1 MGHIRQQ
8 IALLARRR
16 GDVPLRSA
24 ALLFGVALVFLWLGL
39 DPYAVNIYDE
49 GVIVYGAQRI
59 LQGDVPYRDFW
70 GLYPPGQFVAV
81 AALFKIFG
89 SSLLV
94 ERVWDISLRAA
105 IAAVSYLLAARL
117 AGRGI
122 ALIVWILALAWLW
135 TVQFYGYSMIPA
147 LLLILLSAWFFVRFL
162 EAQTAVRALFA
173 AGALLGVTIAFRH
186 DIAFYAFLAELLTLL
201 ALALV
206 PRPTGFALG
215 GYAKALWPPIVLTAG
230 ASVAALPLALY
241 LMIAAPL
248 PDVLDQLIVFPA
260 TVYTRVRHLP
270 YPALFEPTL
279 VFGFPLYFHF
289 VVLAV
294 VLVLLFRFRPSRAS
308 DMSPAV
314 WRTMLFLVLLIGM
327 VFVKSTVRP
336 HVVHVIHVIT
346 LSFLLAGVLLSTTV
360 RGPLYTGAK
369 VILAAGLCLM
379 TVWPALAVRGAV
391 AQAGDLRAHAAD
403 IQRMLHFPRAR
414 GLLTPPDQAAAL
426 EYVRA
431 DTSPDEKI
439 FVGNGRHDKVVQ
451 NDVMFYFL
459 SERRSAT
466 KYHELHP
473 GQVTTEPVQRAV
485 IDELQG
491 NGVRYAVVFVGN
503 DDLVEP
509 NASGISSNVTLLDAF
524 LASRYRLVK
533 EFGNYKILKLVQ

>member
-206 PRPTGFALG
+206 PRPTGFALVPQWPHC
-215 GYAKALWPPIVLTAG
+215 LW
-230 ASVAALPLALY
+230 
-241 LMIAAPL
+241 
-248 PDVLDQLIVFPA
+248 
-260 TVYTRVRHLP
+260 
-270 YPALFEPTL
+270 
-279 VFGFPLYFHF
+279 
-289 VVLAV
+289 
-294 VLVLLFRFRPSRAS
+294 RF
-308 DMSPAV
+308 
-314 WRTMLFLVLLIGM
+314 
-327 VFVKSTVRP
+327 
-336 HVVHVIHVIT
+336 
-346 LSFLLAGVLLSTTV
+346 
-360 RGPLYTGAK
+360 
-369 VILAAGLCLM
+369 
-379 TVWPALAVRGAV
+379 
-391 AQAGDLRAHAAD
+391 
-403 IQRMLHFPRAR
+403 
-414 GLLTPPDQAAAL
+414 
-426 EYVRA
+426 
-431 DTSPDEKI
+431 TS
-439 FVGNGRHDKVVQ
+439 
-451 NDVMFYFL
+451 
-459 SERRSAT
+459 
-466 KYHELHP
+466 
-473 GQVTTEPVQRAV
+473 
-485 IDELQG
+485 
-491 NGVRYAVVFVGN
+491 
-503 DDLVEP
+503 
-509 NASGISSNVTLLDAF
+509 
-524 LASRYRLVK
+524 
-533 EFGNYKILKLVQ
+533 